1 MADEKTLT
9 PQAEDFSAW
18 YNEVVLR
25 AELADYSPVRGC
37 MVIRPYGY
45 RLWELMR
52 DQLDRRFKETGHV
65 NAYFPLFIPQ
75 SFLARE
81 AEHIEGFA
89 KEAAIVTHTRL
100 KVVDGEG
107 LVPDPA
113 SKLEEPLIV
122 RPTSETIIYEMFS
135 KWVQSYRDLP
145 LLYNQWANVVRWEM
159 RTRLFLRTTEFLWQ
173 EGHTAHATEAE
184 AEEETRRMLGVY
196 REFMEEWMAVP
207 IVTGR
212 KTESEKFAGALRTY
226 ACEAMMG
233 DNKALQAGTSH
244 NLGQNFSRQFDLK
257 FAAESG
263 VEEYAWNTSWGT
275 STRMVGGLVMTHGDD
290 RGLVMP
296 PRLAPIQVVIV
307 PIFRKD
313 EEREMVMAK
322 AREVVAALPEV
333 RFHIDD
339 RENLTAGAKFYDWE
353 LRGVPFRIEIGP
365 KDIARGQLALAKRV
379 LAEGEERKQF
389 LPENEVL
396 ATLPQRLEEFQ
407 AFLFA
412 RAQERRERN
421 SHRGVTDL
429 DRLAEIVEGEGGFVY
444 AGWCG
449 GAGCEERVKEEAKA
463 TIRVIP
469 DEEFRSA
476 QRPERCLVCG
486 VEAVEEVIWA
496 RAY

>member
-1 MADEKTLT
+1 
-9 PQAEDFSAW
+9 
-18 YNEVVLR
+18 
-25 AELADYSPVRGC
+25 
-37 MVIRPYGY
+37 
-45 RLWELMR
+45 
-52 DQLDRRFKETGHV
+52 
-65 NAYFPLFIPQ
+65 
-75 SFLARE
+75 
-81 AEHIEGFA
+81 
-89 KEAAIVTHTRL
+89 
-100 KVVDGEG
+100 
-107 LVPDPA
+107 
-113 SKLEEPLIV
+113 
-122 RPTSETIIYEMFS
+122 
-135 KWVQSYRDLP
+135 
-145 LLYNQWANVVRWEM
+145 
-159 RTRLFLRTTEFLWQ
+159 
-173 EGHTAHATEAE
+173 
-184 AEEETRRMLGVY
+184 
-196 REFMEEWMAVP
+196 
-207 IVTGR
+207 
-212 KTESEKFAGALRTY
+212 
-226 ACEAMMG
+226 MMG

-313 EEREMVMAK
+313 EERELVMAK

-365 KDIARGQLALAKRV
+365 KDIAKGQLALAKRV
-379 LAEGEERKQF
+379 LSEGEDRKQF
-389 LPENEVL
+389 LPESEVL

-407 AFLFA
+407 AFLLS
-412 RAQERRERN
+412 RALERRERH
-421 SHRGVTDL
+421 SHRGVTQL
-429 DRLAEIVEGEGGFVY
+429 ERLREIVDGEGGFVY

-476 QRPERCLVCG
+476 QRPERCLICG
-486 VEAVEEVIWA
+486 VEATEEVIWA